1 MSDIPSQF
9 AINPDKSDGCYSFPK
24 PEPLDPIT
32 DSLKES
38 VFFPDIQAYVTVD
51 ARVRKSGD
59 FWIDMGTMFGSRNSG
74 MDISISKYSNINETL
89 DYLRKLQRV
98 TDDLIRFI
106 VYNNLRK
113 SED

>member
-1 MSDIPSQF
+1 MSDVPNQF
-9 AINPDKSDGCYSFPK
+9 AINLEKSESCYSFPK

-38 VFFPDIQAYVTVD
+38 VFFPNIHAYVTVD
-51 ARVRKSGD
+51 AWIRQSGD
-59 FWIDMGTMFGSRNSG
+59 FWVDMGTMFGSRNSG
-74 MDISISKYSNINETL
+74 MDISIGKYSDVNESL
-89 DYLRKLQRV
+89 EFLRKLHRV

-106 VYNNLRK
+106 VYNNLKK

>member
-32 DSLKES
+32 VSLKES

-74 MDISISKYSNINETL
+74 MDISIGKYSNINETL

-98 TDDLIRFI
+98 TDDVIRFI

>member
-1 MSDIPSQF
+1 MSDIPSPF
-9 AINPDKSDGCYSFPK
+9 AINSNNSEGCYSFPK

-38 VFFPDIQAYVTVD
+38 VFFPSIQAYVTVD

-74 MDISISKYSNINETL
+74 MDISIGKYNDVNESL
-89 DYLRKLQRV
+89 DFLRKLHRV

-113 SED
+113 MED

>member
-1 MSDIPSQF
+1 MSDIPSHL
-9 AINPDKSDGCYSFPK
+9 AINPENSESCYSFPK

-32 DSLKES
+32 SSLKES
-38 VFFPDIQAYVTVD
+38 VFFPNIHAYVTVD
-51 ARVRKSGD
+51 ARIRKSGD
-59 FWIDMGTMFGSRNSG
+59 FWVDMGTMFGSRNSG
-74 MDISISKYSNINETL
+74 MDVCIGRHSDVNECL
-89 DYLRKLQRV
+89 DFLRKLHRV

>member
-9 AINPDKSDGCYSFPK
+9 AINPENSKGCYSFPK

-32 DSLKES
+32 LSLKES
-38 VFFPDIQAYVTVD
+38 VFFPNIHAYVTID
-51 ARVRKSGD
+51 ARIRESGN
-59 FWIDMGTMFGSRNSG
+59 FWVDMGTMFGSRNSG
-74 MDISISKYSNINETL
+74 MDISIGKYSDVNESL
-89 DYLRKLQRV
+89 EFLRKLHRV
-98 TDDLIRFI
+98 TGDLIRFI

>member
-9 AINPDKSDGCYSFPK
+9 AINPDKSEGCYSFPK

-32 DSLKES
+32 ASLKES
-38 VFFPDIQAYVTVD
+38 AFFPDIQAYVSLD

-59 FWIDMGTMFGSRNSG
+59 FWVDMGTMFGSRNSG
-74 MDISISKYSNINETL
+74 MDISIGKYSNINETL

-113 SED
+113 IED